1 MKRTIALFV
10 IWGVFVVLPI
20 SISLYTIESAL
31 TQQIVLINTI
41 ACLYALVAVMAIY
54 RNRNALIW
62 VLISLVATPVMAAF
76 LLYLIGDDKELCDEE
91 EKLRYYGDEE

>member
-10 IWGVFVVLPI
+10 IWGVMVVLPV
-20 SISLYTIESAL
+20 SIALYTIETAL
-31 TQQIVLINTI
+31 AQQIILINTI

-62 VLISLVATPVMAAF
+62 VLISLFATPLVAIF
-76 LLYLIGDDKELCDEE
+76 LLYLAEDEKEFCDEE